1 LENDAGGYSCA
12 GQFAE
17 WPIPNARPEGT
28 YRPSYQLLADG
39 KVTYDRVT
47 GLFWQRLL
55 PATYSG
61 CTGKVA
67 LAGDRCDWQE
77 AKAYCEALR
86 LDGRKWRL
94 PGRVELLSMLDF
106 TLFNY
111 PKHLP
116 MVDLEAFPLAT
127 DAGDSFWSSSPTQLD
142 GPGAVPAVGVKD
154 AWRMA
159 IVGYTRTEDV
169 TKGFQVRCVSST
181 YDLPTTPAERYLV
194 NLTDNTVT
202 DKRTT
207 LVWERRVP
215 DATTTLEQAKARCAA
230 LGQGFRLPTAA
241 ELGSTSDPVHVLPS
255 PPPAFVP
262 ASANVH
268 LWTADTSLDGAPVIM
283 WEALGMLVTEQTG
296 EEARTEAN
304 QMNLG
309 VGTFTRRA
317 RCVR

>member
-1 LENDAGGYSCA
+1 M
-12 GQFAE
+12 FA
-17 WPIPNARPEGT
+17 
-28 YRPSYQLLADG
+28 
-39 KVTYDRVT
+39 
-47 GLFWQRLL
+47 
-55 PATYSG
+55 G

-67 LAGDRCDWQE
+67 LAGDRCNWQE

-86 LDGRKWRL
+86 LEGRKWRL

-127 DAGDSFWSSSPTQLD
+127 GAGDSFWSSSPTQID
-142 GPGAVPAVGVKD
+142 GPGLVPAHGAKE

-159 IVGYTRTEDV
+159 ILGYTTVEDV
-169 TKGFQVRCVSST
+169 TKSFQVRCVSSA
-181 YDLPTTPAERYLV
+181 YDSSAKPADRYIV

-202 DKRTT
+202 DTRTT
-207 LVWERRVP
+207 LIWERRMP
-215 DATTTLEQAKARCAA
+215 EATSTLEQAKARCAT

-241 ELGSTSDPVHVLPS
+241 ELGSTSDPLHVVPS
-255 PPPAFVP
+255 PPSAFVP
-262 ASANVH
+262 ASADVH
-268 LWTADTSLDGAPVIM
+268 LWTGDTSLDDTPVIM
-283 WEALGMLVTEQTG
+283 WEALGMIVTEQSG

-304 QMNLG
+304 RTNLG
-309 VGTFTRRA
+309 VGNFTRRA